1 MNGVDATGV
10 TATPQ
15 APRVSAARLVV
26 TLGGSGALAG
36 ALIVIAYLLTLPAIE
51 AHRAVRLN
59 AAVTEVLRGP
69 KRYDTLYVVGGALRR
84 DPPAGTDPKTLEK
97 VYLGHAADGSPVGY
111 AVVAQEP
118 GFADVVGVIFGYDPA
133 TKKLLG
139 MKVIESKET
148 PGLGDLI
155 EKKKEFVSQFVG
167 RATPL
172 KGVKA
177 GAGKGDPAE
186 VDLITGATISSRTVV
201 RIINNALARLGP
213 ALKNGAEAP

>member
-1 MNGVDATGV
+1 MNGVDAPGV
-10 TATPQ
+10 TAAPQ

-36 ALIVIAYLLTLPAIE
+36 ALIVIAYILTLPAIE
-51 AHRAVRLN
+51 AHRARRLN
-59 AAVTEVLRGP
+59 AAITEVLRGP
-69 KRYDTLYVVGGALRR
+69 ARYDTLYVVGGALRR
-84 DPPAGTDPKTLEK
+84 DPPPGKNPKTLEK

-118 GFADVVGVIFGYDPA
+118 GFADVVRVIFGYDPA

-167 RATPL
+167 RTTPL

-177 GAGKGDPAE
+177 GAGKGDPSE

-213 ALKNGAEAP
+213 ALESGAEAP

>member
-1 MNGVDATGV
+1 MNGADAPGV
-10 TATPQ
+10 TTAPQ

-26 TLGGSGALAG
+26 TLGGGGALAG
-36 ALIVIAYLLTLPAIE
+36 ALIVIAFLLTLPAIE
-51 AHRAVRLN
+51 AHRAERLN
-59 AAVTEVLRGP
+59 AAIAEVLRGP
-69 KRYDTLYVVGGALRR
+69 ARYDTLYVVGGALRR
-84 DPPAGTDPKTLEK
+84 DPPPGADPTTLEK
-97 VYLGHAADGSPVGY
+97 VYLGHAADGKPVGY

-118 GFADVVGVIFGYDPA
+118 GFADVVRVIFGYDPA

-148 PGLGDLI
+148 PGLGDGI
-155 EKKKEFVSQFVG
+155 EKNQTFVSQFTG

-177 GAGKGDPAE
+177 GAGKGDPSE
-186 VDLITGATISSRTVV
+186 VDFITGATISSRTVV

-213 ALKNGAEAP
+213 ALKDGAEAP

>member
-10 TATPQ
+10 TAAPR

-51 AHRAVRLN
+51 AHRAARLN
-59 AAVTEVLRGP
+59 AAITEVLRGP
-69 KRYDTLYVVGGALRR
+69 ARYDTLYVVGGALRR
-84 DPPAGTDPKTLEK
+84 DPPAGTDPKALEK
-97 VYLGHAADGSPVGY
+97 VYLGHADDGSPVGY

-118 GFADVVGVIFGYDPA
+118 GFADVVRVIFGYDPA

-172 KGVKA
+172 KAVKA

-186 VDLITGATISSRTVV
+186 VDLITGATISSRIVV
-201 RIINNALARLGP
+201 RIINNALARYGP
-213 ALKNGAEAP
+213 ALEAGAEVP

>member
-1 MNGVDATGV
+1 
-10 TATPQ
+10 
-15 APRVSAARLVV
+15 
-26 TLGGSGALAG
+26 
-36 ALIVIAYLLTLPAIE
+36 
-51 AHRAVRLN
+51 
-59 AAVTEVLRGP
+59 VLRGP
-69 KRYDTLYVVGGALRR
+69 ARYDTLYVVGGALGRS
-84 DPPAGTDPKTLEK
+84 PAGRTEGAREGH
-97 VYLGHAADGSPVGY
+97 LGHAADGSPVGY

-155 EKKKEFVSQFVG
+155 EKKKEFVSQFAG

-172 KGVKA
+172 KGVKT

-213 ALKNGAEAP
+213 VLENGAEAP

>member
-10 TATPQ
+10 TAAPQ

-36 ALIVIAYLLTLPAIE
+36 ALIVIAYILTLPAIE
-51 AHRAVRLN
+51 AHRAARLN
-59 AAVTEVLRGP
+59 AAITEVLRGP
-69 KRYDTLYVVGGALRR
+69 ARYDTLYVVGGALRR
-84 DPPAGTDPKTLEK
+84 DPPAGADPKTLEK
-97 VYLGHAADGSPVGY
+97 IYLGHAADGSPVGY

-118 GFADVVGVIFGYDPA
+118 GFADVVRVIFGYDPA

-167 RATPL
+167 RTTPL

-177 GAGKGDPAE
+177 GAGKGDPSE
-186 VDLITGATISSRTVV
+186 VDLITGATISSRIVV
-201 RIINNALARLGP
+201 RIINNALARYGP
-213 ALKNGAEAP
+213 ALEAGAEAP